1 MWIFS
6 GAIAI
11 IMAIINIYRY
21 IKRKPTKWFRF
32 LSLAMMAFTVCFFYG
47 DVSKWANAG
56 DWSAIIDV
64 VPVMAKALWILVV
77 SSVFINGI
85 SLFEK

>member
-21 IKRKPTKWFRF
+21 FNQKSTKWFRF
-32 LSLAMMAFTVCFFYG
+32 LSLAMTAFTVCFFYG
-47 DVSKWANAG
+47 EVGNWANAG
-56 DWSAIIDV
+56 DWSAILDV
-64 VPVMAKALWILVV
+64 VPTAAKALWILVV
-77 SSVFINGI
+77 SSVIINGI